1 MLKIEKNII
10 EKDLKYNNQ
19 TILKYH
25 IEYPEIT
32 IENNQLGE
40 ERFNTYNRNLALR
53 LQEKSE
59 NKLFNDS
66 IELYKYNKENNYP
79 TMVYEIYRKFEI
91 TFNSKNLISLYI
103 DEYIFSGG
111 AHGETTRTSQ
121 TWNFD
126 YNTMIQLYELYSRN
140 PYFLLGILKNI
151 NNQILQNQTN
161 YFQDYCNLMLQTF
174 NPQNFY
180 LTPRGIVIYFQQYD
194 IAPYSSGIP
203 VFLV

>member
-174 NPQNFY
+174 NTQNFY

>member
-59 NKLFNDS
+59 NKLFKDS

-174 NPQNFY
+174 NSQNFY